1 MKKTGLLIKK
11 FSGLQIKKWDIFFLL
26 FFHSKLKL
34 ALQTIHIFESDKLWW
49 AFCSSSYTSWLGKK
63 VSTKPGLSLLERDQW
78 EWLKL
83 KLVQICDINSSLGFF
98 LLKGPQWSEVCFKLW
113 KKNHVIFWKSPM
125 SSNWPI
131 IHLQLICKLS

>member
-11 FSGLQIKKWDIFFLL
+11 FSGLQIKNGTFFY
-26 FFHSKLKL
+26 FFFIVNSNKLCKPFTYLKVINCDGHSVL
-34 ALQTIHIFESDKLWW
+34 AATLCDLE
-49 AFCSSSYTSWLGKK
+49 KK

-98 LLKGPQWSEVCFKLW
+98 LLKGPQ
-113 KKNHVIFWKSPM
+113 
-125 SSNWPI
+125 
-131 IHLQLICKLS
+131 